1 MAKLKKDK
9 KPVSPPMLR
18 MEGPSGMVIYP
29 KMKQQPDGSWE
40 IACPEKVKGLLQ
52 GDGKGEKE

>member
-1 MAKLKKDK
+1 MVKLKKDK

-18 MEGPSGMVIYP
+18 MEGPGRMVIYP

-40 IACPEKVKGLLQ
+40 IACPEGIKAFLQ
-52 GDGKGEKE
+52 GDAKEEKE